1 MEKTQNIYS
10 QDCGESSGVVNLVL
24 QSLWEMMFCI
34 FFKLIIHNTQLAEK
48 SMKEQPKIFTH
59 QIPSG
64 KNK

>member
-1 MEKTQNIYS
+1 
-10 QDCGESSGVVNLVL
+10 
-24 QSLWEMMFCI
+24 MFCI

-48 SMKEQPKIFTH
+48 SMKEQPQIFTH